1 MLFRLS
7 KNAFSLTV
15 MGFVD
20 KLAGVLFFAIIA
32 RKLTQV
38 EFGMYSLVVALLL
51 FGGLL
56 ANFGLEYVIIRDVA
70 KNRERARALLNNCLL
85 ITLFFSGIAWPL
97 IVGLAFLLNYPPEVI
112 TLVSFGGVMLVFM
125 GLGQTASA
133 VLKAFERMEIFALIG
148 SLKSVLGLVL
158 GALTLWLGGG
168 VAALVVVLM
177 ITECLKA
184 GALTWI
190 VHRYFASLGREY
202 DKQTLLRIVKQAI
215 PFALLMV
222 YGILIRRVDLLLMGW
237 LRPLDEVAV
246 YGVATKIADALS
258 LLSTSMVGALF
269 PTFSAKLTSSRDE
282 VWKLYNESIG
292 VFAILGF
299 GVALAVLA
307 LAEPILLLISG
318 PQYLIGALALRWLG
332 WAFLFNV
339 LSGPVGIVLLAADD
353 QMKQLIAMCAVVISS
368 NIVLNVWLIPLY
380 SYNGAATAMCVSAFL
395 GFAGRLIL
403 ARAYFG
409 QWPHLLSTVWRP
421 FVAGLGM
428 AGALGLLHHELNIY
442 ATVIA
447 GGLTYSLLLVVLGE
461 LRQARYEPIWRRLAI
476 LRSGL
481 PRIKLGQ
488 LAWPR
493 R

>member
-7 KNAFSLTV
+7 KNAVSLMTV
-15 MGFVD
+15 SLID
-20 KLAGVLFFAIIA
+20 KLAGVLLFAIIA
-32 RKLTQV
+32 RELSQV
-38 EFGMYSLVVALLL
+38 EFGMYSLVVTLFLL
-51 FGGLL
+51 GGLL

-70 KNRERARALLNNCLL
+70 KDRERARAMFNNCLL

-112 TLVSFGGVMLVFM
+112 TLVGFAGAMLIFM
-125 GLGQTASA
+125 GLGQTAAA

-158 GALTLWLGGG
+158 GALALWLGGS
-168 VAALVVVLM
+168 VVALVVVLM

-190 VHRYFASLGREY
+190 VHRYFAPLVREY
-202 DKQTLLRIVKQAI
+202 DKQTLLNIVKQAI

-237 LRPLDEVAV
+237 LRPLDEVAI
-246 YGVATKIADALS
+246 YGVAAKIADALS

-269 PTFSAKLTSSRDE
+269 PAFSAKLASSRQE
-282 VWKLYNESIG
+282 VWRLYNDSIG

-299 GVALAVLA
+299 GAALAMLA
-307 LAEPILLLISG
+307 LAEPAILLVSG
-318 PQYLIGALALRWLG
+318 PKYLIGAVALRWLG

-339 LSGPVGIVLLAADD
+339 LSGPVGIVLLAAED
-353 QMKQLIAMCAVVISS
+353 QMKQLMVMCAVVISS

-380 SYNGAATAMCVSAFL
+380 SYNGAAIAMFVSAFL

-403 ARAYFG
+403 ARTYFG
-409 QWPHLLSTVWRP
+409 QWPHLLSTIWRP
-421 FVAGLGM
+421 CIAALGM
-428 AGALGLLHHELNIY
+428 AGALGLLHHELNIF
-442 ATVIA
+442 ATAIA
-447 GGLTYSLLLVVLGE
+447 GGLIYSLLLVVLGE
-461 LRQARYEPIWRRLAI
+461 TRQARYEPIKHRLATV
-476 LRSGL
+476 RS
-481 PRIKLGQ
+481 KL
-488 LAWPR
+488 
-493 R
+493 